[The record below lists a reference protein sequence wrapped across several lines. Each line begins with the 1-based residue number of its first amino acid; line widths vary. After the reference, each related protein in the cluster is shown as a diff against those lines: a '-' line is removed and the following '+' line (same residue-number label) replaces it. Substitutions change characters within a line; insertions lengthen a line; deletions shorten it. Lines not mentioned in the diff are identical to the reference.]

1 MKQIVSHFGTTIS
14 IQKAG
19 YMFSV
24 IPSKLDSGNINGLF
38 GNYNGDPND
47 DFNTK
52 RDGTYAND
60 REQFFSSF
68 K

>member
-1 MKQIVSHFGTTIS
+1 
-14 IQKAG
+14 
-19 YMFSV
+19 MFSI

-52 RDGTYAND
+52 RDGTYTINND